1 MLADASLICDKSAAD
16 KSRTGGKDM
25 AVGSDDRRQRG
36 RPALP
41 EGAGKR
47 YSLGIRTTKELRDA
61 LKAAAEA
68 SGRSVAHEIEQRLE
82 RSFTDETAAY
92 GGPQLAAIF
101 RQLAAMLYGKNLEI
115 GSDVFSD
122 YAKAQVLLS
131 AWRDVLHD
139 NIMPEWP
146 EILQR
151 RIVTYERWMR
161 GLDGDK
167 WPDDL
172 KRDVLDLLNEE
183 IDQHKEDL
191 PDAFRDL
198 VARWIAN
205 YRGRGPSK

>member
-1 MLADASLICDKSAAD
+1 
-16 KSRTGGKDM
+16 M
-25 AVGSDDRRQRG
+25 AVGSEDRRQRG

-61 LKAAAEA
+61 LKAAADA

-82 RSFTDETAAY
+82 RSLTVETVAY
-92 GGPQLAAIF
+92 GGPRLAALF

-122 YAKAQVLLS
+122 FGKAHDLLS
-131 AWRDVLHD
+131 AWRDILHD
-139 NIMPEWP
+139 NIMPDWSETM
-146 EILQR
+146 LR
-151 RIVTYERWMR
+151 RIATYERWMR
-161 GLDGDK
+161 GLDGDE
-167 WPDDL
+167 WPEDL

-191 PDAFRDL
+191 PDAFLDL
-198 VARWIAN
+198 VARWIEN
-205 YRGRGPSK
+205 YRGGGQSK